1 MLPTPLLD
9 GRRPRT
15 VVGAGL
21 LALLAALAAT
31 ASAEQPAV
39 PTGAFDSA
47 QALKTS
53 QASLGRPLG
62 DYRFTTSS
70 GETLSLSSLKGKPWV
85 LSLVYTS
92 CYHVCPMTTQYLAK
106 VVGKA
111 RAALGDD
118 SFRVATLGFDTDH
131 DTPESMRQFAKNQ
144 GIAGADWLLL
154 SADRQTADALMKDL
168 GFTYVTSPR
177 GFDHIIQASVIDAE
191 GRIYRQ
197 VYGEVFE
204 TPLLVEPLKDLVL
217 GTPKP
222 GEPLLDG
229 LIDRIRFFCTTYD
242 PSRDAYHFDL
252 SIFIGIIIG
261 VMILG
266 SLLVFVVRELLR
278 GRQLRSS

>member
-1 MLPTPLLD
+1 VLPTPLPA

-15 VVGAGL
+15 VVGVGL
-21 LALLAALAAT
+21 LALIAALA

-47 QALKTS
+47 QALKAS

-70 GETLSLSSLKGKPWV
+70 GETLSLSSLKGKPLV

-92 CYHVCPMTTQYLAK
+92 CYHVCPMATQYLAK

-154 SADRQTADALMKDL
+154 SADRQTAEALMKDL

-222 GEPLLDG
+222 GELLLDG

-266 SLLVFVVRELLR
+266 SSLVFVVRELLR
-278 GRQLRSS
+278 GRRLRSS